1 MQKIQ
6 NALDTL
12 LSCSG
17 GVDGKDCRATLLA
30 ALKYNLGVFQKELMD
45 HLDHKELFFSAP
57 VARKVSPLSLR
68 RHYCTVL
75 HSAAS
80 TGEEQRHV
88 LRYEYRVLA

>member
-1 MQKIQ
+1 MDIRAPFTQTIIASVGHDEHKQLMQKIQ

-30 ALKYNLGVFQKELMD
+30 ALKYNLGEFQKQLMD

-57 VARKVSPLSLR
+57 VARKVSPCR
-68 RHYCTVL
+68 
-75 HSAAS
+75 
-80 TGEEQRHV
+80 
-88 LRYEYRVLA
+88 